1 MISMQ
6 PPKNVLIDYVSVDTK
21 NRALDVKPARIKILV
36 ESLEQVGRILSPL
49 LVTITG
55 VDSYKLV
62 SGATRLAAA
71 KQLGW
76 SEVPIC
82 IISGSDDEIKLI
94 EIEENL
100 GRHDLTHEERERLL
114 HIRKMHRGNIDKA
127 LAEIEAYKK
136 AHPEETAA
144 AEEEAKKTGD
154 AAVVALSK
162 RGTKKTAGGGRPKR
176 SHRATGG
183 KKNTPK
189 AGSIRTIA
197 KKHGVSEATLRRRAK
212 GASVRHGAET
222 PAAIFEL
229 HRFGRELRDV
239 FEKLQLPPNLMP
251 EAVAEAREAIK
262 EIIEEFRKF
271 DTRLAAYTATRQEA
285 A

>member
-1 MISMQ
+1 MMKS
-6 PPKNVLIDYVSVDTK
+6 
-21 NRALDVKPARIKILV
+21 
-36 ESLEQVGRILSPL
+36 SLLRSKR
-49 LVTITG
+49 T
-55 VDSYKLV
+55 
-62 SGATRLAAA
+62 
-71 KQLGW
+71 
-76 SEVPIC
+76 
-82 IISGSDDEIKLI
+82 
-94 EIEENL
+94 L

-136 AHPEETAA
+136 AHLEETAA

-162 RGTKKTAGGGRPKR
+162 RGTKRIAAGGGRPKR

-212 GASVRHGAET
+212 GASVRHGADI

-251 EAVAEAREAIK
+251 EAVAAEAREAIK